1 MSGKTQGVAEA
12 PGSGAGRP
20 AGPNLTVIRPRRGWG
35 LPDLREVW
43 RYRELMWFF
52 AWRDVK
58 ARYKQRVLGVLWAVI
73 VPLVS
78 MVVFTLVFGRFAGQQ
93 KELGDIPYPVF
104 AYAGLLPW
112 LLFSASALR
121 SSNSVVA
128 SSHVITK
135 VYFPRVLTPLS
146 SVGVSLVDFGISLC
160 ILLALMVFYGVR
172 ITPALLMI
180 VPLTVLVL
188 CAALGIG
195 LLAGALN
202 VAYRDVGQAVA
213 FLVQTLFFLT
223 PVAYVPRL
231 VEGEGYRWL
240 LLLNPMAG
248 IIGGY
253 RCAILRAMEGFGSFD
268 WPALGVAAAGA
279 VLLLV
284 VGTLCFHRL
293 ERYFADVI

>member
-1 MSGKTQGVAEA
+1 MSGKAQDVAEA
-12 PGSGAGRP
+12 QGVGAGRP

-35 LPDLREVW
+35 LPDLPELW
-43 RYRELMWFF
+43 RFRELMWFF

-73 VPLVS
+73 VPLMS
-78 MVVFTLVFGRFAGQQ
+78 MVVFTLVFGRFVGQQ

-128 SSHVITK
+128 NSHVITK

-146 SVGVSLVDFGISLC
+146 SVGVSLVDFGISFC

-172 ITPALLMI
+172 ITPAVLMV
-180 VPLTVLVL
+180 VPLTVLAL

-195 LLAGALN
+195 LLASALN
-202 VAYRDVGQAVA
+202 VAYRDVGRAVG

-231 VEGEGYRWL
+231 VEEGGWTGI

-253 RCAILRAMEGFGSFD
+253 RSAILRAMEGFGAFD
-268 WPALGVAAAGA
+268 WPALAASAAVA
-279 VLLLV
+279 VLLLL
-284 VGTLCFHRL
+284 VGALCFHRL